1 MRGTRITSTLGAAA
15 VAGIAAW
22 ASWTHMVHVAIRF
35 GERVEVAYV
44 LPLSVDGLLV
54 VASAAMVDDKAA
66 GRRPR
71 TSAKVA
77 FIAGVA
83 ASIAANIT
91 AAHPSVGARTVAA
104 WPAIALLLVVEL
116 MTRKG
121 RVETPIPAAPAG
133 RAEPVASPMAPEPP
147 ALETVAADVDADA
160 RIDASVDG
168 DGVDDDALVPTL
180 RLSAKSLTSRA
191 KVERAAARMP
201 QATVVQIAAQAGVSE
216 STARRYLPK
225 GDPVVAS
232 PSGHA
237 PAETLRSIDGGA
249 LVGSG
254 VG

>member
-1 MRGTRITSTLGAAA
+1 MRGIRITSTLGAAA

-22 ASWTHMVHVAIRF
+22 ASWTHMVHVALRF
-35 GERVEVAYV
+35 GERAEVAYV

-54 VASAAMVDDKAA
+54 VASAAMVDDKAS

-77 FIAGVA
+77 FVAGVA

-121 RVETPIPAAPAG
+121 RAEVPTVAESAG
-133 RAEPVASPMAPEPP
+133 RAEPVAPPLAPESA
-147 ALETVAADVDADA
+147 ALATVAVDVDADA
-160 RIDASVDG
+160 RIDATVGGVDG
-168 DGVDDDALVPTL
+168 DDDAMVPVP

-191 KVERAAARMP
+191 KVERAVARMP
-201 QATVVQIAAQAGVSE
+201 KATVAQIAAQAGVSE

-232 PSGHA
+232 PSGA
-237 PAETLRSIDGGA
+237 SPVETLRSLDGGV